1 VEEKAFVLCHTE
13 AIDLMD
19 MASKHPIIH
28 LPVCTHSMA
37 GHSMVLSLGQA
48 VAGSHGVEAVEE
60 SLVAG
65 EGSVVGDNKKIVF
78 AWGPS
83 MEPNPLTPLG
93 GKGNLPNGRR
103 G

>member
-1 VEEKAFVLCHTE
+1 MEEEAFVLCHTE
-13 AIDLMD
+13 SIDLVD
-19 MASKHPIIH
+19 MASKHPIIQ
-28 LPVCTHSMA
+28 LPVYTHSMA
-37 GHSMVLSLGQA
+37 GRLMVLSLVQA
-48 VAGSHGVEAVEE
+48 VVGFHGVEAVAGF
-60 SLVAG
+60 SVAG

-93 GKGNLPNGRR
+93 GKGDLPNGRH

>member
-1 VEEKAFVLCHTE
+1 VEEEAFAQCQTGLTVLLGTVCE
-13 AIDLMD
+13 PL
-19 MASKHPIIH
+19 IIH
-28 LPVCTHSMA
+28 LMEGPL
-37 GHSMVLSLGQA
+37 MVPSLGQA

-93 GKGNLPNGRR
+93 GKGNLPNGRH